1 MLRVVCVGGARLL
14 LLVYL
19 RFARVIVAGVA
30 WPLDASSISDIRTR
44 THKFDGHVWTLGS
57 EEDCCT
63 KLVANTDES
72 IKMLGAVN
80 TALSSS
86 SRILNLRHIIAGK
99 FMETSGQSF
108 LAALH
113 WRDDEDF
120 VRSSHG
126 LDLEALDKAMCMAL
140 IDATNRSTIHSTPPL
155 HVLLLGDILPRK
167 LEKIRGRVAHACP
180 TVEARVKLHT
190 KTTIMP
196 LDSQISSSD
205 LGGDDIKGQVSGIEL
220 RFFGYIAERQQ
231 EGSGVVDRH

>member
-1 MLRVVCVGGARLL
+1 M
-14 LLVYL
+14 
-19 RFARVIVAGVA
+19 
-30 WPLDASSISDIRTR
+30 
-44 THKFDGHVWTLGS
+44 WTLGS

-140 IDATNRSTIHSTPPL
+140 IDATNRSTIHGTPPL

-220 RFFGYIAERQQ
+220 RFFW
-231 EGSGVVDRH
+231 